1 MGAQIVSCPSCGKRN
16 RVPRSSSGV
25 PRCGVCHAP
34 LPWLVEAD
42 EGSFDEIVRTARL
55 LVLVD
60 IWAPW
65 CGPCRMVSPIVERMA
80 REAAGR
86 LQVVKVNA
94 DEAPGV
100 ASRFRVQGIPTLL
113 LLRDGK
119 EVARQVGAL
128 PEADLRA
135 WLAPHLE
142 PAGAA

>member
-1 MGAQIVSCPSCGKRN
+1 MAAPIVVCPSCGKRN
-16 RVPRSSSGV
+16 RVPLSSSGV
-25 PRCGVCHAP
+25 PRCGSCHSP

-42 EGSFDEIVRTARL
+42 EVTFDEIVRTARL

-65 CGPCRMVSPIVERMA
+65 CGPCRMVSPIVEHMA

-100 ASRFRVQGIPTLL
+100 ASRFGVRGIPTLL
-113 LLRDGK
+113 LLRGGK

-135 WLAPHLE
+135 WLSAHLE

>member
-1 MGAQIVSCPSCGKRN
+1 
-16 RVPRSSSGV
+16 
-25 PRCGVCHAP
+25 
-34 LPWLVEAD
+34 
-42 EGSFDEIVRTARL
+42 
-55 LVLVD
+55 
-60 IWAPW
+60 
-65 CGPCRMVSPIVERMA
+65 MVSPIVERMA